1 MHFSHKNCLPNDK
14 LFELSIINL
23 KQNKQKEQQVTLEV
37 LHLEDRS
44 ICVININSFNQFENL
59 RELNL
64 SSNKLGALK
73 KETFN
78 NLKTLEILRLE
89 DCSIKII
96 EADAFLKLKNLKF
109 LNLTRNNLNLICKH
123 FFNGLSNLHK
133 LYLKSC
139 AIKFIENNTFVNL
152 NNLKVLDLSSN
163 PIGLISA
170 SFFNG
175 LCKLEKLD
183 LTRCHMIRKIDSNA
197 FNQMLNLREVD
208 LPNTV
213 DLVGMANN
221 LDSLLPDM
229 EVVSLEMC

>member
-89 DCSIKII
+89 DCSIKSI
-96 EADAFLKLKNLKF
+96 EADAFVKLKNLMLPSMRGKPGELVLIPIDFGYTVSPLTLSFSAAILESF
-109 LNLTRNNLNLICKH
+109 L
-123 FFNGLSNLHK
+123 
-133 LYLKSC
+133 
-139 AIKFIENNTFVNL
+139 
-152 NNLKVLDLSSN
+152 
-163 PIGLISA
+163 IGLAQIDIHLVQRKRALLVTAVS
-170 SFFNG
+170 
-175 LCKLEKLD
+175 
-183 LTRCHMIRKIDSNA
+183 MIFYK
-197 FNQMLNLREVD
+197 
-208 LPNTV
+208 
-213 DLVGMANN
+213 
-221 LDSLLPDM
+221 
-229 EVVSLEMC
+229 VVL